1 MQPAASMPIIHLGME
16 YEDVDA
22 TIHTIS
28 TMETTDIQ
36 IPRGSGYHHLRVPNH
51 MIPLR
56 ETFCNSVG
64 TTSYM
69 LLCLVCLYQC
79 TGIRL

>member
-1 MQPAASMPIIHLGME
+1 MQPAASMPIIHLYG

-22 TIHTIS
+22 TIHRYS
-28 TMETTDIQ
+28 NMETTDTQ
-36 IPRGSGYHHLRVPNH
+36 IPSGSGYHHLRVPDH
-51 MIPLR
+51 LIPIC

-69 LLCLVCLYQC
+69 LLCLVSLYQC
-79 TGIRL
+79 TGIRV